1 MKYWN
6 ELTAI
11 ESESIRLDCLKSL
24 VNVVANG
31 CDGSS
36 REEVTNALWHITGA
50 LEDINDKLRQAFNT
64 CFDAVR
70 DDSFDEEPAYEEDD
84 GALTEEQIA
93 NLKKALM
100 QSHTESLV
108 NTEYKFDEL
117 QSVVAGWA
125 RNKRKE

>member
-6 ELTAI
+6 ELIAI
-11 ESESIRLDCLKSL
+11 ETESIRLDCLKSL

-36 REEVTNALWHITGA
+36 REEVTNALWHISGA
-50 LEDINDKLRQAFNT
+50 LEDINDKLKNAFNT

-70 DDSFDEEPAYEEDD
+70 DDSFDTNYEEDD
-84 GALTEEQIA
+84 GPLSDEQIDQIKDDA
-93 NLKKALM
+93 
-100 QSHTESLV
+100 LV

-117 QSVVAGWA
+117 QSVVNSWA
-125 RNKRKE
+125 RNNPKE